1 MSHRS
6 TRPRLHLCAKKIS
19 CTPAFRRGRGRDD
32 ARATPSRVRGG
43 SSHDAYRLSSS
54 ASPSR
59 GASRSRCSL
68 SEPESV
74 GARASSSAKAVRWC
88 RRSTVA
94 FSVVAGSTTSVMLAI
109 AAFPRLR
116 DASSASDARGP
127 SRRRSETPCAADPAI
142 DVGSEERKKRS
153 TRALFLRERK
163 PGKAFALRGLATPTT
178 RVTPRA
184 VARAAVR
191 SKLSARP
198 SRLARAR
205 ACARASTE
213 TTTGKVNVVAF
224 GTFVSFS
231 MMRLFRGG

>member
-1 MSHRS
+1 
-6 TRPRLHLCAKKIS
+6 
-19 CTPAFRRGRGRDD
+19 
-32 ARATPSRVRGG
+32 
-43 SSHDAYRLSSS
+43 
-54 ASPSR
+54 
-59 GASRSRCSL
+59 
-68 SEPESV
+68 
-74 GARASSSAKAVRWC
+74 
-88 RRSTVA
+88 
-94 FSVVAGSTTSVMLAI
+94 MLAI

-198 SRLARAR
+198 SRLVRAR

-213 TTTGKVNVVAF
+213 TTTGKVNVVCVF
-224 GTFVSFS
+224 CLNRKYRTFA
-231 MMRLFRGG
+231 RGRAQKYDFCDLDEIRTQNSYFWHGKFN

>member
-1 MSHRS
+1 MSPVTAPLVRENKYLA
-6 TRPRLHLCAKKIS
+6 RCDRRA
-19 CTPAFRRGRGRDD
+19 RGRGD

-43 SSHDAYRLSSS
+43 WSRDAHRLSSS
-54 ASPSR
+54 VSPSR
-59 GASRSRCSL
+59 GASRSWCSL
-68 SEPESV
+68 SDPESV
-74 GARASSSAKAVRWC
+74 GARASSSAFVGVRWR

-213 TTTGKVNVVAF
+213 TTTGKVNVVRNHA
-224 GTFVSFS
+224 GTLCIFFAITPTW
-231 MMRLFRGG
+231 RR

>member
-1 MSHRS
+1 MSH
-6 TRPRLHLCAKKIS
+6 RPRLHLCAKKIS

-178 RVTPRA
+178 RVTPSRGRSSGRA
-184 VARAAVR
+184 IEIERATVAPR
-191 SKLSARP
+191 S
-198 SRLARAR
+198 RAR
-205 ACARASTE
+205 VCARFDGDDD
-213 TTTGKVNVVAF
+213 GKSKRCRV
-224 GTFVSFS
+224 
-231 MMRLFRGG
+231 RYLRI